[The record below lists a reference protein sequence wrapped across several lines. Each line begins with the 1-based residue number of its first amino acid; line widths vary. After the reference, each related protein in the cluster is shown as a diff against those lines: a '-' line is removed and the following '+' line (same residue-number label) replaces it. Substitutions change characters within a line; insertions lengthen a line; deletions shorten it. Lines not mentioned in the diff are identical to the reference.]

1 MKIRRVA
8 PKEALPRKGHFVFQ
22 SGHKTLLQLAIDEDD
37 HDTTEYIETLLKVGH
52 GGKDILASYYKQ
64 LYMDIKCIR

>member
-1 MKIRRVA
+1 MNIRRVA

-52 GGKDILASYYKQ
+52 GGKVILASY
-64 LYMDIKCIR
+64 